1 MLTDDEGAAAAMDDF
16 FGDKPSA
23 DSQENHNDNPPS
35 NNNPG
40 GNDNPDGNKE
50 NDNSDENVINSL
62 ISDAGITDSTKIK
75 FDGED
80 GQVSERAWKDLTLEE
95 KKNILLSSGQ
105 SEQVPEI
112 NNVTDEEQELLDAI
126 RNSNM
131 SPSEYMEAVQ
141 NHAINAQP
149 PTYEVDSLSDD
160 ELYMLDKLDELG
172 EENVTDEQLEKL
184 LNDAKSDP
192 DLYQHAIASLRAQ
205 YKQRED
211 DLKLQQQQEAAA
223 QQEQDFDNFSSSI
236 LEQIQSL
243 KDIAGQSIEL
253 SSDDM
258 NELANYIL
266 TRDENGESEFG
277 KAMNNPE
284 TFTKVAFWALNGDK
298 ILNEISGQIKLAYER
313 GLAAGKN
320 GRSQLEV
327 NTNHKDNHKPNGG
340 NQYSSSAASLDVQ

>member
-1 MLTDDEGAAAAMDDF
+1 MPQEGSAAAAMDDF
-16 FGDKPSA
+16 FGDNPSA
-23 DSQENHNDNPPS
+23 GSEETHNDNPPS
-35 NNNPG
+35 NDNPG
-40 GNDNPDGNKE
+40 GNDNPDN
-50 NDNSDENVINSL
+50 NNPDNSDESVINEL
-62 ISDAGITDSTKIK
+62 IADAGITDSSKIK
-75 FDGED
+75 FDGD
-80 GQVSERAWKDLTLEE
+80 NGQVSERAWKDLTREE

-105 SEQVPEI
+105 SEQAPEI

-149 PTYEVDSLSDD
+149 PTYEVDGLSDD

-192 DLYQHAIASLRAQ
+192 DLYKHAIESLRAQ

-211 DLKLQQQQEAAA
+211 DLKLQKQQEAAA

-243 KDIAGQSIEL
+243 NNIAGQNIEL

-258 NELANYIL
+258 NDLANYIL

-277 KAMNNPE
+277 KAMNDPE

-298 ILNEISGQIKLAYER
+298 ILSEISGQLKLAYEK
-313 GLAAGKN
+313 GLAAGKK
-320 GRSQLEV
+320 GQSQLEI
-327 NTNHKDNHKPNGG
+327 NANHKDNKPNGG
-340 NQYSSSAASLDVQ
+340 NQQFSSAASLDVQ